1 MIRRKFGCSICV
13 WLSTDFLCFLPSFQS
28 GMTYTPVHAGQII
41 IPKSTFLS
49 ATLKLLSPQRILLL
63 ISFVAFICLN
73 RLHSLNRDSVV
84 VGKHLFAV
92 LCVLNWTTM
101 YYPPP
106 SHKIVKKSGRRNEVA
121 SHSFL
126 FSLSVS
132 LVSSGSTYKASKLPV
147 LRHHQTRK
155 TCDIQWRWKNPE
167 RKEQQP
173 LPVKKQ
179 PTTQC
184 IPRRTPRLAYNRIPF
199 NLAPPFSLG
208 GLPKCW
214 DYFRHSGQNT
224 PLLGFCSKNIYSSYS
239 SFTVQRPLRW

>member
-1 MIRRKFGCSICV
+1 MCFKLDNNV
-13 WLSTDFLCFLPSFQS
+13 LSSSQPQDSKEKWKTERS
-28 GMTYTPVHAGQII
+28 GFPLV
-41 IPKSTFLS
+41 
-49 ATLKLLSPQRILLL
+49 
-63 ISFVAFICLN
+63 
-73 RLHSLNRDSVV
+73 
-84 VGKHLFAV
+84 
-92 LCVLNWTTM
+92 
-101 YYPPP
+101 
-106 SHKIVKKSGRRNEVA
+106 
-121 SHSFL
+121 L

-173 LPVKKQ
+173 LPLKKQ

-199 NLAPPFSLG
+199 NLAPPFSMG